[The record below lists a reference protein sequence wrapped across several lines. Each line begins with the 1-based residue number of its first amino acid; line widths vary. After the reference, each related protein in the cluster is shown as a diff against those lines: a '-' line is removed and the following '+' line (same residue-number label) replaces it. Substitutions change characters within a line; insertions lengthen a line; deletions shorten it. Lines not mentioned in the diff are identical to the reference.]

1 MTDNADGP
9 DSTTDSDTTDEEG
22 SSSSE
27 AEEETEPKSFLDSL
41 FTTARQ
47 MEKDHG
53 RS

>member
-22 SSSSE
+22 SSNSE
-27 AEEETEPKSFLDSL
+27 AEEETEPKSFLDSVL
-41 FTTARQ
+41 TATRPWSTNA
-47 MEKDHG
+47 